1 MVVESL
7 RAKMEPE
14 VLTIKPNETTRLSLS
29 EAYQNSLANLMDVE
43 DKDSLVFLCRVL
55 IQDENEF
62 GIVLPAELEEIK
74 TINFSLPE
82 QLCIFNPNK
91 TYIVKAEMVF
101 EDQLLTPFLS
111 QCRIVL
117 EDLAE
122 PEDDLDEEEDEK
134 QSQASEEPL
143 EDDLEDVL
151 NVIAPTPI
159 AEQKKMKLEDIAKTL
174 DGEFVKHI
182 LFNSPQKQEAPA
194 PVKVPE
200 LPVVELTPEKLAL
213 KQRVKSLLKGMLD

>member
-14 VLTIKPNETTRLSLS
+14 VLTIKPNETTSLSLS
-29 EAYQNSLANLMDVE
+29 EVYQNSLANLMDVE

-55 IQDENEF
+55 IQDENAF
-62 GIVLPAELEEIK
+62 GIVLPAELEETK
-74 TINFSLPE
+74 AINFSLPE

-111 QCRIVL
+111 QCRVVL
-117 EDLAE
+117 EGFAE
-122 PEDDLDEEEDEK
+122 PEDDLAEEEDEE

-151 NVIAPTPI
+151 NVIAPMSI
-159 AEQKKMKLEDIAKTL
+159 VEQKKTKLEDIAKTL
-174 DGEFVKHI
+174 DGEFVKQV
-182 LFNSPQKQEAPA
+182 LFKPPQKQEAPA

-200 LPVVELTPEKLAL
+200 LPAIELTPEKLAL

>member
-1 MVVESL
+1 
-7 RAKMEPE
+7 MEPE
-14 VLTIKPNETTRLSLS
+14 VLTIKPNETTSLPLS

-43 DKDSLVFLCRVL
+43 DKDSLVFHCRVI

-62 GIVLPAELEEIK
+62 GIVLPAELEETK
-74 TINFSLPE
+74 AINFSLPE

-91 TYIVKAEMVF
+91 SYIVKAEMVF

-111 QCRIVL
+111 QCQI
-117 EDLAE
+117 DLNDLTE
-122 PEDDLDEEEDEK
+122 PEDDVDEEEDEK

-143 EDDLEDVL
+143 EDDLDDVL
-151 NVIAPTPI
+151 NVIAPMPI
-159 AEQKKMKLEDIAKTL
+159 TEQKKTKLEDIAKTL
-174 DGEFVKHI
+174 DGEFVKQV
-182 LFNSPQKQEAPA
+182 LFKPPQKQEAPA
-194 PVKVPE
+194 PVKAPE